1 MRPWTRGRGTFA
13 CRSTTPTGTSPCT
26 CVYGADSES
35 VATAFLGDHPT
46 CKVLFKSKDHYDY
59 FSRALQHDDLC
70 ADHSGADCDKYE
82 PDLEQLLW
90 YDMEFSLNKEIL

>member
-1 MRPWTRGRGTFA
+1 MRTFA
-13 CRSTTPTGTSPCT
+13 ELLRVALLPRPGRARARVRGGLRVGGHGVPRRPPD
-26 CVYGADSES
+26 VQGA
-35 VATAFLGDHPT
+35 LQ
-46 CKVLFKSKDHYDY
+46 LFKSKDHYDY

-82 PDLEQLLW
+82 PDLEQALW